1 MLRIKKSKK
10 KEKRDRKP
18 LWHSLGRLHDPVII
32 SFAILI
38 GLLSAIILEQ
48 IYKISWLLNGKM
60 VCFFSFSSLGHI
72 WAIFHVGLW
81 LASFVFQSI
90 QVTVIEK
97 LSIKGD
103 LKNSS
108 HLCLDFFLI
117 HNLRKLPSVCF
128 CIHGEIKTFRCIQE
142 ILFYF
147 ILFYFFILIWQEIL
161 LIGCNIHEVV

>member
-1 MLRIKKSKK
+1 MLRVKKLKK
-10 KEKRDRKP
+10 KGKKRQRKP

-32 SFAILI
+32 SFEILI
-38 GLLSAIILEQ
+38 GLLSAIVLEQ

-60 VCFFSFSSLGHI
+60 VCFFFLFFFGAHMGN
-72 WAIFHVGLW
+72 FYVGLW

-90 QVTVIEK
+90 QVTVSEK

-108 HLCLDFFLI
+108 HLCLDLFLI
-117 HNLRKLPSVCF
+117 HNLRKLTSIYL
-128 CIHGEIKTFRCIQE
+128 CIHGEIKTFRCVQE
-142 ILFYF
+142 L
-147 ILFYFFILIWQEIL
+147 L